1 MNLRDF
7 QPDFNKNFHK
17 ISSLINSALDLI
29 RPHFLSLGARV
40 RRLSATQVEVLL
52 PAKQRNQDARG
63 DLLDGVVISAAL
75 EAFYLLWKRATPQ
88 GEYSQKI
95 TGLEWTP
102 RMPLRGDL
110 TIRSEISEIQ
120 RETVLAEIGKNKKS
134 SVDTVLHVANSENII
149 CAEIVVRAE
158 IYLMEVLDWK

>member
-7 QPDFNKNFHK
+7 PPDFNKNFDK

-40 RRLSATQVEVLL
+40 RRLSATQVEILL
-52 PAKQRNQDARG
+52 PAKVRNKDARG
-63 DLLDGVVISAAL
+63 HLLDGVVISAAL
-75 EAFYLLWKRATPQ
+75 EGFYLLWKRATPQ

-95 TGLEWTP
+95 LGVEWTP

-110 TIRSEISEIQ
+110 TIRGEISEIQ
-120 RETVLAEIGKNKKS
+120 RETMLAEISKNKKS
-134 SVDTVLHVANSENII
+134 SVETVLHIANDQNII
-149 CAEIVVRAE
+149 CAEIIVRAE